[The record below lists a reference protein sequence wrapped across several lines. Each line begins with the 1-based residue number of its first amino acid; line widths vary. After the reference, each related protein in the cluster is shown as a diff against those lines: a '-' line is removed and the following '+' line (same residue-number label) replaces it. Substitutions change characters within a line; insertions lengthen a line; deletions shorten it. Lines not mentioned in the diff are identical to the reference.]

1 MIVFING
8 TYGVGKTT
16 TGRCLINSFIGG
28 DSVLYDADYSVVKEI
43 NIERF
48 NHFFKLYGWECT
60 ASPAYL
66 EVARKNIESLLV
78 NHETVIVPM
87 TLAHENG
94 KKYIIDH
101 FLAMDVA
108 MEHFIL
114 EADKLTTI
122 MRIAGHEERDQE
134 LALKWLDANT
144 EFLKANYSD
153 AVRINTEYQTPYNVA
168 KRIAETL
175 NPYEFYDNE
184 WWQYG
189 AGS

>member
-1 MIVFING
+1 MKLLIFING
-8 TYGVGKTT
+8 TYGAGKTT
-16 TGRCLINSFIGG
+16 TGRCLINSFNSAIGG
-28 DSVLYDADYSVVKEI
+28 DSVLYDADDSVLKEI
-43 NIERF
+43 NMERF

-60 ASPAYL
+60 SSPAYL

-78 NHETVIVPM
+78 NHKTVIVPM

-114 EADKLTTI
+114 EADKETTI
-122 MRIAGHEERDQE
+122 MRILMDEERDGK

-153 AVRINTEYQTPYNVA
+153 AVRINTEHQTPYDVA
-168 KRIAETL
+168 KRIVDTL
-175 NPYEFYDNE
+175 NPYKVYD
-184 WWQYG
+184 YG
-189 AGS
+189 W